1 MPKLKA
7 NSTIFGDYQG
17 RTGGVRAG
25 LIHAGEIFDAT
36 DEQAESLEARGLKF
50 LLSKQTS
57 EIVGGESGRV
67 CALRFKDGETIP
79 ADLVVMAV
87 GVRPNTELAEKARL
101 HCNRGIV
108 VSDTM
113 QTFDPRIYA
122 VVSRIPKGRVA
133 TYGQIALLA
142 GLPRQARLVGYAMH
156 SLPAD
161 SDVPWHRVVN
171 AAGKISIRAD
181 GLGHDELQAQLLRRE
196 GVRFVDGAI
205 PLARY
210 LWQPRQRRQ
219 R

>member
-1 MPKLKA
+1 M
-7 NSTIFGDYQG
+7 
-17 RTGGVRAG
+17 
-25 LIHAGEIFDAT
+25 
-36 DEQAESLEARGLKF
+36 
-50 LLSKQTS
+50 
-57 EIVGGESGRV
+57 
-67 CALRFKDGETIP
+67 
-79 ADLVVMAV
+79 
-87 GVRPNTELAEKARL
+87 
-101 HCNRGIV
+101 
-108 VSDTM
+108 
-113 QTFDPRIYA
+113 
-122 VVSRIPKGRVA
+122 SRIPKGRVA

-205 PLARY
+205 PLARF
-210 LWQPRQRRQ
+210 LWQPRRRQ